1 MLNQSDSIFI
11 SYREE
16 DAAYAARLAKA
27 LKDRYGDKRVFI
39 DTDLLKPAGPR
50 TKSIFEDF
58 ETTGD
63 RRQITLV
70 LIGEDWVY
78 GRNERGLSRLRDPQD
93 GVRRQIENALLSSY
107 PIISVL
113 IRGAHL
119 PLLDE
124 VPPPLGAL
132 RGYQAKVLNDDSWQ
146 SDVEVLCQAME
157 NLLPGLRDSV
167 EPSPSAARLVFVS
180 HANEDRA
187 LIEKIVNKLEGGGIQ
202 CWVSYR
208 DIPAGE
214 GSWSRSIVTAI
225 ARSQLMVVVLTE
237 RSVNSKQVEREISI
251 ADEGNIAFI
260 PVHLD
265 KAPLPEGLKYFFSMA
280 QRLDVAGME
289 QSKALD
295 LLITAVRKRLMN

>member
-1 MLNQSDSIFI
+1 LNQTDSIFI

-16 DAAYAARLAKA
+16 DSAYARRLADA
-27 LKDRYGDKRVFI
+27 LKDRYGDERVFI
-39 DTDLLKPAGPR
+39 DTDLLKPDSPR
-50 TKSIFEDF
+50 TTSIFENF
-58 ETTGD
+58 ETNAD
-63 RRQITLV
+63 RQITLV
-70 LIGEDWVY
+70 LIGTDWIY
-78 GRNERGLSRLRDPQD
+78 GRNDRGLSRLNDPRD
-93 GVRRQIENALLSSY
+93 GVRMRIETALLSSY
-107 PIISVL
+107 PITSVL
-113 IRGAHL
+113 IRGAYM
-119 PLLDE
+119 PLFEEL
-124 VPPPLGAL
+124 PPPLGAL
-132 RGYQAKVLNDDSWQ
+132 RMYQAIVLNDGSWQ
-146 SDVEVLCQAME
+146 SDVEVLCQKME
-157 NLLPGLRDSV
+157 NILPGLRDSV
-167 EPSPSAARLVFVS
+167 EPLPSTARLVFVS
-180 HANEDRA
+180 HANEDRD

-280 QRLDVAGME
+280 QRLD
-289 QSKALD
+289 
-295 LLITAVRKRLMN
+295 

>member
-1 MLNQSDSIFI
+1 MDSIFI

-16 DAAYAARLAKA
+16 DAADAARLADA
-27 LKDRYGDKRVFI
+27 LKDRYGDERVFI
-39 DTDLLKPAGPR
+39 DTDLLKPDSPR
-50 TKSIFEDF
+50 TTSIFEDF
-58 ETTGD
+58 ETNAD
-63 RRQITLV
+63 RQITLV
-70 LIGEDWVY
+70 LMGKDWIY
-78 GRNERGLSRLRDPQD
+78 GRNDRGLLRLSDPQD
-93 GVRRQIENALLSSY
+93 GVRMRIETALLSSY

-113 IRGAHL
+113 IRGASK

-132 RGYQAKVLNDDSWQ
+132 RGYQAIALNDGSWQ
-146 SDVEVLCQAME
+146 SDFEVLCQKME
-157 NLLPGLRDSV
+157 NLLTGLRDSP
-167 EPSPSAARLVFVS
+167 ETTPAPAPLVFVS
-180 HANEDRA
+180 HAHEDRD
-187 LIEKIVNKLEGGGIQ
+187 LIETIVKKLEAGGIN

-260 PVHLD
+260 PFQLD
-265 KAPLPEGLKYFFSMA
+265 TAPLPEGLKYFFSMA
-280 QRLDVAGME
+280 QRLDVAGVD

-295 LLITAVRKRLMN
+295 LLMSAVRKRLMN